1 MLEICLSYLLFS
13 LFHTIHLV
21 FKLVQQCLF
30 HSLVL
35 IFLVKLGN
43 YQLMD
48 ISFEKRVIEENI
60 DDKLFVKMVCLKL
73 GMQFLGRFSLT
84 FLKLLLW
91 FMLLLCFRGLGVY
104 LFRLVPEDIVL
115 LNCAVEQ
122 FLYLEL
128 LPELIL

>member
-1 MLEICLSYLLFS
+1 
-13 LFHTIHLV
+13 
-21 FKLVQQCLF
+21 
-30 HSLVL
+30 
-35 IFLVKLGN
+35 
-43 YQLMD
+43 MD
-48 ISFEKRVIEENI
+48 ISFEKRVIEQNI

-91 FMLLLCFRGLGVY
+91 FLLLLCFRGLGVY
-104 LFRLVPEDIVL
+104 LFSLVPEDIVL